1 MAVDDFDIVPTRL
14 AVKAM
19 RDNGYRNAGYAI
31 AELIDNSIQAK
42 ATTVELLCAEEEI
55 QLSQRR
61 RRRIRHIAVLDNG
74 EGMDLAGLRRALQFG
89 NGARLNDRTG
99 MGRFGMGLPSASIS
113 QCKRVD
119 VWSWQSG
126 VESAL
131 YTYLD
136 LTKIE
141 KSQQHE
147 VPLPQ
152 PHAVPEMWRSA
163 GKNFSTSGTL
173 VVWSELDRI
182 MWKTAAAIIDNSEYV
197 VGRMYRRFLQGG
209 KVEIR
214 LASFLVNDP
223 DKVEARPAVPN
234 DPGYM
239 MVPSSTPAPYDTEAM
254 FQAYGE
260 KWEVPF
266 VIFFNGTEHTVT
278 VRFTFAKEKARQG
291 ELAGSTPHGKH
302 AAKNVGVSILRAG
315 RELELDQAWVIQY
328 DPRERWWGVEVE
340 FPPSLDE
347 LFGVANNK
355 QSARNFSELGKL
367 DMKHLLR
374 DGVTIGQLKEEMLE
388 EDDPAGPLLEIA
400 HKIHK
405 TLGPLREAIKAQ
417 KARQSRGG
425 KRHGKTPEDQA
436 TEKTRELQ
444 DEGKKGTS
452 DAGEQMPPNV
462 REGEQETD
470 LKEAGVEPAEAKELA
485 ARTVSSGVKYSF
497 VDVQLEGRVF
507 FSVKPSG
514 GVILIKLNTL
524 HPAYKHLVEV
534 LEQETE
540 DATPEALRERLESA
554 GKGLK
559 LLLMA
564 WARYEDELEGKE
576 KMRLQDIRTEW
587 GRYAAHFLDDDD

>member
-152 PHAVPEMWRSA
+152 PHA
-163 GKNFSTSGTL
+163 
-173 VVWSELDRI
+173 
-182 MWKTAAAIIDNSEYV
+182 
-197 VGRMYRRFLQGG
+197 RFLQGG

-355 QSARNFSELGKL
+355 QSARNFG
-367 DMKHLLR
+367 
-374 DGVTIGQLKEEMLE
+374 
-388 EDDPAGPLLEIA
+388 
-400 HKIHK
+400 
-405 TLGPLREAIKAQ
+405 
-417 KARQSRGG
+417 ARQAGYETPAPRRGDY
-425 KRHGKTPEDQA
+425 RA
-436 TEKTRELQ
+436 T
-444 DEGKKGTS
+444 
-452 DAGEQMPPNV
+452 
-462 REGEQETD
+462 
-470 LKEAGVEPAEAKELA
+470 
-485 ARTVSSGVKYSF
+485 
-497 VDVQLEGRVF
+497 
-507 FSVKPSG
+507 
-514 GVILIKLNTL
+514 
-524 HPAYKHLVEV
+524 
-534 LEQETE
+534 
-540 DATPEALRERLESA
+540 
-554 GKGLK
+554 
-559 LLLMA
+559 
-564 WARYEDELEGKE
+564 
-576 KMRLQDIRTEW
+576 
-587 GRYAAHFLDDDD
+587 